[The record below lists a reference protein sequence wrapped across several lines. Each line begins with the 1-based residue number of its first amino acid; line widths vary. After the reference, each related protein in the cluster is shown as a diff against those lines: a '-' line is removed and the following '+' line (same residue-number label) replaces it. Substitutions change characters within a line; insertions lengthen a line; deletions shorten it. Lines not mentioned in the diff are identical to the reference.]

1 MLEALLQDRVDFVA
15 LLLDCSYVNLDRF
28 MKSSIL
34 QFWLPNYTVEVFA
47 AGSKISNQWQDFVQ

>member
-28 MKSSIL
+28 MKPSIL
-34 QFWLPNYTVEVFA
+34 QFWLSQTD
-47 AGSKISNQWQDFVQ
+47 SQ